1 MDDAVPRSILVIV
14 LIILGGFFSGAETA
28 YSYCNKIRIKK
39 KADDG
44 DRRAARVE
52 KILDRFDNLLT
63 TLLVGTN
70 VCHVFA
76 SASAALLFVKLMGTT
91 GAVVSTVIMTLLIF
105 LFSETIPKSVARAN
119 ADAYATAVS
128 LPVMALMFLLTPL
141 NLLFRGIGGLIKLM
155 FPKREEVPSITEDEF
170 STIVENVR
178 DEGLIEPEES
188 ELIKSAIEFSDT
200 EVREV
205 MHPLSEMVAVDI
217 KTPEEEVERLILEQ
231 KYSRLPVYAGSRDR
245 IIGVL
250 CVKDCLPK
258 YIRGAKVDTGKLMK
272 LPYLISPETKL
283 DQAFEGLGRRR
294 THLAVVTDENGCAV
308 GFITMEDIMEEIVGE
323 IYDEDDVVRPARNEA
338 AT

>member
-63 TLLVGTN
+63 TLLIGTN

-76 SASAALLFVKLMGTT
+76 SAAAALLFVKIMGTT

-119 ADAYATAVS
+119 ADGYATAVS
-128 LPVMALMFLLTPL
+128 LPVMALMFILTPL
-141 NLLFRGIGGLIKLM
+141 NLLFRGIGGIIKLL
-155 FPKREEVPSITEDEF
+155 FPKREDVPSFTEDEF

-188 ELIKSAIEFSDT
+188 ELIKSAIEFSDI

-205 MHPLSEMVAVDI
+205 MHPLSEMIAVDI
-217 KTPEEEVERLILEQ
+217 KAPEDEVKKLILEQ

-258 YIRGAKVDTGKLMK
+258 FINGAKVDTGKLMK
-272 LPYLISPETKL
+272 LPYLISPDAKI
-283 DQAFEGLGRRR
+283 DQVFEGLGRRR
-294 THLAVVTDENGCAV
+294 THLAIVTDENGCAI
-308 GFITMEDIMEEIVGE
+308 GFITMEDIMEELVGE
-323 IYDEDDVVRPARNEA
+323 IYDEDDVVRPSRNEA